1 METYNNQ
8 SYKNL
13 IDEKQKRAAENT
25 EKLRKLE
32 QVERVLLDRLDSKK
46 SSSNLE
52 NPLFV
57 TLSQRTNSDLWL

>member
-57 TLSQRTNSDLWL
+57 TLSQRTNSDL